1 MPPPT
6 IQYNTQTQPKENVI
20 IQKTKSHQHNI
31 HLQNFNAVINPSTGE
46 AMKYNDLIKDTTAKV
61 VRTRSMANNFRRL
74 AKGVGTRMKKGT
86 EKLNS

>member
-1 MPPPT
+1 
-6 IQYNTQTQPKENVI
+6 
-20 IQKTKSHQHNI
+20 
-31 HLQNFNAVINPSTGE
+31 
-46 AMKYNDLIKDTTAKV
+46 MKYNDLIKDTTAKV